1 MRIREPFVDDADS
14 HGATAHD
21 PSRARRPH
29 AGERTMALVNGT
41 ASTFDAAVQ
50 SGLTLVDFWA
60 PWCGPCR
67 AFSPIFDAAARKHPN
82 VTFMKVNTDAEP
94 ALAASFRIRSIPTLM
109 AFREGIPLFAQ
120 PGVVQA
126 ADLDRLV
133 AALANVNMAEVRA
146 KIAAHDRGARVA

>member
-1 MRIREPFVDDADS
+1 
-14 HGATAHD
+14 
-21 PSRARRPH
+21 
-29 AGERTMALVNGT
+29 MALVNGT

-50 SGLTLVDFWA
+50 SGITLVDFWA

-67 AFSPIFDAAARKHPN
+67 AFSPIFEAAARKHPN

-94 ALAASFRIRSIPTLM
+94 SLAAAFRIRSIPTLM

-133 AALANVNMAEVRA
+133 GALANVNMEEVRA
-146 KIAAHDRGARVA
+146 KIAAHERGARVA